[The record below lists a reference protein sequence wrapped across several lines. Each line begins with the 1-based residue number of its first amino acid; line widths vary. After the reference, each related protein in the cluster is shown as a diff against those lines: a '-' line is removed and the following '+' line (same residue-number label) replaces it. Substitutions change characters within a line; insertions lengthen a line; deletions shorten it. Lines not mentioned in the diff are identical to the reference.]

1 MPEKQKTS
9 HNWKNPKTII
19 AAISVTGL
27 LTLWNTFA
35 THDRQRTDGF
45 DSVVPTSSAV
55 PEAESD
61 NRCSVPSLVKNLGT
75 KCITVA
81 QTRSS

>member
-1 MPEKQKTS
+1 MPEKQKSS
-9 HNWKNPKTII
+9 HNLKNPKTII

-35 THDRQRTDGF
+35 THDRQRKPEWDELI
-45 DSVVPTSSAV
+45 PTASAA
-55 PEAESD
+55 PQTESD
-61 NRCSVPSLVKNLGT
+61 NPCSVPNLVKNLGT
-75 KCITVA
+75 KCVTIA